1 MMVTLV
7 ERGYWTLFVRRMGGE
22 RTLLLRSSSL
32 GCSISVGCVGW
43 VGYEVAFSA
52 WLCLVLGDSPLW
64 GSEKMGADT
73 KDLVSTPT

>member
-7 ERGYWTLFVRRMGGE
+7 ERGDWTLFVRMMGGE

-43 VGYEVAFSA
+43 VGYEVAFIA
-52 WLCLVLGDSPLW
+52 CLALF
-64 GSEKMGADT
+64 M
-73 KDLVSTPT
+73 